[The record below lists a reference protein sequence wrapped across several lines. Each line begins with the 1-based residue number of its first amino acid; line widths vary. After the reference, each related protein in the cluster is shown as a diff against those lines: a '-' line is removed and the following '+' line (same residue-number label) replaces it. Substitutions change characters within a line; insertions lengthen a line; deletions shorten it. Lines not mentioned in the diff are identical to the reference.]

1 MAVEVDNRLDR
12 SISMRFTNY
21 SKQPEASRYS
31 VDHQD
36 REIHQEEEEFV
47 GLFMQGNPIQLHHVP
62 YNVCFCD
69 TCNEEAQK
77 VNEEPF
83 NTNRSG
89 KPRRRIRRPG
99 RVWETKEGNWDTLG
113 MYSGKYDYYVRYDTP
128 IPTSPLTEIIA
139 TGWDDDDSSNE
150 ECSPGRV
157 IVNIIDSSDSESD
170 SAPVH
175 PEPSSFRQQY
185 PEERQEAGL
194 RRPIYYKR
202 GLFWHRDDSSTS
214 YESDAD
220 EVTTTDA
227 GEGVSEHA
235 PEWLNPFSTPPE
247 IICSFQYFPILLF
260 LFVKF

>member
-1 MAVEVDNRLDR
+1 
-12 SISMRFTNY
+12 
-21 SKQPEASRYS
+21 
-31 VDHQD
+31 
-36 REIHQEEEEFV
+36 
-47 GLFMQGNPIQLHHVP
+47 
-62 YNVCFCD
+62 
-69 TCNEEAQK
+69 
-77 VNEEPF
+77 
-83 NTNRSG
+83 
-89 KPRRRIRRPG
+89 
-99 RVWETKEGNWDTLG
+99 

-150 ECSPGRV
+150 GCSPGRV
-157 IVNIIDSSDSESD
+157 VVQIIDSSDSESD

-214 YESDAD
+214 SESDAD

-227 GEGVSEHA
+227 SNSETLSLSPA
-235 PEWLNPFSTPPE
+235 IAVIPL
-247 IICSFQYFPILLF
+247 
-260 LFVKF
+260 VAR